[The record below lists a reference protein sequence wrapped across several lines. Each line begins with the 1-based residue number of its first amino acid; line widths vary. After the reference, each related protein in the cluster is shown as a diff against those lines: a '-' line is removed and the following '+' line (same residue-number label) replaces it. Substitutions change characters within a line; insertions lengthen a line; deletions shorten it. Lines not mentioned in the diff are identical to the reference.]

1 MTSTHFRWLLP
12 AFLLVF
18 TTLTARAQ
26 STEEGAS
33 SAQKFLD
40 QTHVG
45 GYGEITLGDPNG
57 SEKARLDIP
66 RFVIYL
72 DHYFSDKWAFK
83 SETEIE
89 HVKLSGEGGGEVA
102 LEQAFL
108 DYHANNNIGWRGGLL
123 LIPMGIINQTHE
135 PNTFYSVERP
145 VFDQEI
151 IPTTWREIG
160 TGIYGD
166 LAEGIKYQLYISEGL
181 KGEGIGEEGLEEAKQ
196 EGSAGAA
203 TSEEFAGSDASHP
216 VVSAKLEFIP
226 LAGLRVGASAY
237 FQPQA
242 FDTVPEGSSGSF
254 LMAMLDVRYENG
266 PFHLRG
272 EGGMFTVNEEAA
284 MFNGVPKQAT
294 GGYVEAAFNIM
305 PWLSTA
311 ASEILPF
318 VRYESFEVKPSVETM
333 EDGKEEEE
341 AESFIT
347 GGVAYK
353 PLDNL
358 IFKIDYRWSNSEEL
372 PEKGK
377 FSLGAGFS
385 F

>member
-123 LIPMGIINQTHE
+123 LIPMGI
-135 PNTFYSVERP
+135 
-145 VFDQEI
+145 
-151 IPTTWREIG
+151 
-160 TGIYGD
+160 
-166 LAEGIKYQLYISEGL
+166 
-181 KGEGIGEEGLEEAKQ
+181 
-196 EGSAGAA
+196 
-203 TSEEFAGSDASHP
+203 
-216 VVSAKLEFIP
+216 
-226 LAGLRVGASAY
+226 
-237 FQPQA
+237 
-242 FDTVPEGSSGSF
+242 
-254 LMAMLDVRYENG
+254 
-266 PFHLRG
+266 
-272 EGGMFTVNEEAA
+272 
-284 MFNGVPKQAT
+284 
-294 GGYVEAAFNIM
+294 
-305 PWLSTA
+305 
-311 ASEILPF
+311 
-318 VRYESFEVKPSVETM
+318 
-333 EDGKEEEE
+333 
-341 AESFIT
+341 
-347 GGVAYK
+347 
-353 PLDNL
+353 
-358 IFKIDYRWSNSEEL
+358 
-372 PEKGK
+372 
-377 FSLGAGFS
+377 
-385 F
+385 